1 MVIGLYK
8 ILTSHI
14 NQLTIILNLGNKITI
29 MKDLFKNLP
38 KCLPIILTLVFIHSA
53 SAQFV
58 PKNEVE
64 KQAAKLVQAYQAEVG
79 MTIEQASEVYEKI
92 VEVIDKENS
101 IRNSELTSEQKK
113 KSLMNLSKQETA
125 HMGTILDPK
134 QFKEYKKMKKTLQP
148 INY

>member
-1 MVIGLYK
+1 M
-8 ILTSHI
+8 
-14 NQLTIILNLGNKITI
+14 GNKITI
-29 MKDLFKNLP
+29 MKDLFKKII
-38 KCLPIILTLVFIHSA
+38 KCLPIILALVFIHS
-53 SAQFV
+53 SNAQFI

-79 MTIEQASEVYEKI
+79 MTVEQASAVYEKI

-101 IRNSELTSEQKK
+101 IRNSELNSEQKN

-148 INY
+148 IKY

>member
-1 MVIGLYK
+1 
-8 ILTSHI
+8 
-14 NQLTIILNLGNKITI
+14 
-29 MKDLFKNLP
+29 MKNLFKKII
-38 KCLPIILTLVFIHSA
+38 KCLPIILALVFIHS
-53 SAQFV
+53 SNAQFI

-79 MTIEQASEVYEKI
+79 MTVEQASEVYEKI

-125 HMGTILDPK
+125 DMGTILDPK

-148 INY
+148 IKY

>member
-1 MVIGLYK
+1 
-8 ILTSHI
+8 
-14 NQLTIILNLGNKITI
+14 
-29 MKDLFKNLP
+29 MKDLFKKII
-38 KCLPIILTLVFIHSA
+38 KCLPIILALVFIHS
-53 SAQFV
+53 SNAQFI

-79 MTIEQASEVYEKI
+79 MTVEQASEVYEKI

-101 IRNSELTSEQKK
+101 IRNSELNSEQKK

-125 HMGTILDPK
+125 HMGTILDSK

-148 INY
+148 VGK

>member
-1 MVIGLYK
+1 
-8 ILTSHI
+8 
-14 NQLTIILNLGNKITI
+14 
-29 MKDLFKNLP
+29 MKYLFKKLIQ
-38 KCLPIILTLVFIHSA
+38 CLPIILAMVFIHSVN
-53 SAQFV
+53 AQFI

-79 MTIEQASEVYEKI
+79 MTVEQASAVYEKI

-101 IRNSELTSEQKK
+101 ISNSELTAEQKK
-113 KSLMNLSKQETA
+113 KSLMDLSKQETE

-148 INY
+148 IKY

>member
-1 MVIGLYK
+1 
-8 ILTSHI
+8 
-14 NQLTIILNLGNKITI
+14 
-29 MKDLFKNLP
+29 MKNLFKKII
-38 KCLPIILTLVFIHSA
+38 KCLPIILALVFIHS
-53 SAQFV
+53 SNAQFI

-79 MTIEQASEVYEKI
+79 MTVEQASEVYEKI

-101 IRNSELTSEQKK
+101 IRNSELNSEQKK

-125 HMGTILDPK
+125 HMGTILDSK

-148 INY
+148 VGK